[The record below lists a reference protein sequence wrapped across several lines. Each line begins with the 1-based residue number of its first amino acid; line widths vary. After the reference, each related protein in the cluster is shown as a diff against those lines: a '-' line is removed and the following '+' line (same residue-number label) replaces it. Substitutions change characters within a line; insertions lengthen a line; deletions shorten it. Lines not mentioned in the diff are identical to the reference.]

1 MPATAPAHSFPPDN
15 STAPSPST
23 ARAGAGVNGDQP
35 GQMAGI
41 LSLLAEI
48 DTTSEAVSDQL
59 ARAASQLSAMHC
71 AGELD
76 GLPSHTRTA
85 IAGLALF
92 MLGAA
97 DRVRE
102 IEHAAR
108 PVRAAV
114 AVRWAE
120 PDELAALREQ
130 GMRLTD
136 DEAACVARWCG
147 VRS

>member
-1 MPATAPAHSFPPDN
+1 MNA
-15 STAPSPST
+15 
-23 ARAGAGVNGDQP
+23 
-35 GQMAGI
+35 I
-41 LSLLAEI
+41 LSLLTEI
-48 DTTSEAVSDQL
+48 DTTSDAVSDQL

-71 AGELD
+71 GGELD
-76 GLPSHTRTA
+76 GLPPHTRTTV
-85 IAGLALF
+85 AGLALF
-92 MLGAA
+92 LLGAA

-102 IEHAAR
+102 IER
-108 PVRAAV
+108 PAQAAV

-136 DEAACVARWCG
+136 AEAACVAAWTG